1 MNWLRGM
8 AIMILVFI
16 VLPQVVAKLWPD
28 DFGDMNFDDGDG
40 RRPLP
45 APENAAPPSQS
56 NEAPPSSQSPGRVRR
71 PLPDA
76 TPDDPLLSV
85 DTESLKPDEY
95 AFGTAFPIA
104 PDNWLTA
111 RHVANGECQ
120 RVVLIVDGKKVPA
133 TIAYLHPQADLALL
147 KTKNVSGPVLP
158 LETGTIA
165 QDATGYTFGYPK
177 EKLGATQDRLMGRS
191 RMQLSGEIQGTGPVL
206 AWAELARYPDDLP
219 ALSGMSGGPV
229 FDTQGKIIGIMV
241 AASVR
246 RGRIYTVAPEILQ
259 ATEQAYALGAASAQA
274 EPVSDVTT
282 SNVSLS
288 DTARALYK
296 SSRMVPTYC
305 VPAS

>member
-1 MNWLRGM
+1 MNWLQRT
-8 AIMILVFI
+8 AILFLLLI
-16 VLPQVVAKLWPD
+16 VLPQIVAKLWPD

-40 RRPLP
+40 RRPVP
-45 APENAAPPSQS
+45 APEDAAPPSQ
-56 NEAPPSSQSPGRVRR
+56 NDEAPPDRVRR
-71 PLPDA
+71 PLPEA
-76 TPDDPLLSV
+76 APNDPLISV

-111 RHVANGECQ
+111 RHVANGDCQ

-165 QDATGYTFGYPK
+165 QDATGYTFGYPN

-206 AWAELARYPDDLP
+206 AWAELARYPDSLP

-229 FDTQGKIIGIMV
+229 FDTHGRIIGIMV
-241 AASVR
+241 ATSVR

-259 ATEQAYALGAASAQA
+259 ATEQAYALSDASTQA

-288 DTARALYK
+288 DTARALYQ
-296 SSRMVPTYC
+296 SSRMVPTFC
-305 VPAS
+305 VPAGS